1 MDSNTSGWGS
11 KVSVPK
17 PKIAYLLKT
26 YPKLSETFILNEI
39 LGLEKL
45 GLELEIFS
53 LRRPADELVHSS
65 VAQVKAKVTY
75 LPWGKVKHA
84 PTLRQAFQMTRAH
97 LSLILRHR
105 SQYFRTARDWQM
117 QQGEH
122 W

>member
-39 LGLEKL
+39 LALEKQ
-45 GLELEIFS
+45 GLELEICS
-53 LRRPADELVHSS
+53 LRRPADEPFHSS

-75 LPWGKVKHA
+75 LLAGRIERRSTP
-84 PTLRQAFQMTRAH
+84 PEAFQIMRAH
-97 LSLILRHR
+97 LSLMLW
-105 SQYFRTARDWQM
+105 RTSSYV
-117 QQGEH
+117 
-122 W
+122 